1 LLVRWAYSFVVI
13 LVIAALFSTPL
24 ILGSIKNRVYMAV
37 KEQVEKENNARE
49 ITIQQAENVPLD
61 RQLLKSLSSTYTNK
75 TVGNLKSVVMVDGPA
90 GAQIQTLQTLV
101 YNDPRTEA
109 LQITPKIPANFGLF
123 YLVVSDQLGE
133 SLYGQKWHELWSK
146 DGSKF
151 MGKPLRLSI
160 NDIPLEGEFNI
171 VARQTTLGRKIYAS
185 EQLGECLKKY
195 SIGFGCEE
203 VGLPLVPEQVQ
214 YGLPRFETMHCL
226 LDFPL
231 ELCDSYQ
238 QTKIRKRLEAENFQV
253 EETPSMAADMNRF
266 QVTLTKF
273 NESKGIFE
281 PTKGD
286 CEQRLYHHLEAC
298 PSSVVTPKISV
309 KVQLNKSDSLKTIQ
323 LAGISPDAYEFL
335 PGIEEMTNKWG
346 GRKLDFW
353 TEGIPEDG
361 IEMVAPYDINIPL
374 GTVELRVTKAELR
387 VTKASSDTSTLPAF
401 TKASSDTSTLP
412 AFITAYYQ
420 CPEGM
425 DCPFYTRSDLA
436 FRLQNLINGTA
447 IFKFDEN
454 VPPRFYPS
462 KQQQRIDYD
471 EILFYANHVEEVENL
486 DRELEKTLPGYNV
499 QYNIYAIDK
508 LKRQDQ
514 RLSTLFQL
522 TLWVSVVF
530 ILLAV
535 SALAKINID
544 RRRRQMA
551 QLFILG
557 HSKFYVGLLLVFEYV
572 LLTVL
577 GSLLAIGV
585 GWVIFTAAGYYL
597 QSGLAQQTEFTT
609 IVNAMSLDIG
619 AFSVVFLLVVSV
631 TTVVASIAAFFT
643 SRIDPVELLD

>member
-1 LLVRWAYSFVVI
+1 MNRLSRFKKLLVQGLLVRWAYSFVVI

-61 RQLLKSLSSTYTNK
+61 RQLLNDLSSTYPNNK

-101 YNDPRTEA
+101 PDDPRTEA
-109 LQITPKIPANFGLF
+109 LQITPKIPADFGLF
-123 YLVVSDQLGE
+123 DLVVSDQLGE
-133 SLYGQKWHELWSK
+133 SLYGKKWYELWNK
-146 DGSKF
+146 DSSKF
-151 MGKPLRLSI
+151 MGKPLKLAI

-171 VARQTTLGRKIYAS
+171 VARQTTVGRKIYAS
-185 EQLGECLKKY
+185 EQLGGCLKKY
-195 SIGFGCEE
+195 SIGFGCEK

-214 YGLPRFETMHCL
+214 YGLPRIETMHCL

-231 ELCDSYQ
+231 ELCDSDQ
-238 QTKIRKRLEAENFQV
+238 QTKIRNRLEAENFQV
-253 EETPSMAADMNRF
+253 KKTPSMAVDINRF

-273 NESKGIFE
+273 DESKGSFE
-281 PTKGD
+281 HTKGD
-286 CEQRLYHHLEAC
+286 CEQRLYHHLQAC
-298 PSSVVTPKISV
+298 PSTVVTPKISL
-309 KVQLNKSDSLKTIQ
+309 KADLIKSNGIKTIQ
-323 LAGISPDAYEFL
+323 LSGISPDSYDFL
-335 PGIEEMTNKWG
+335 PSIEEMTNKWG

-353 TEGIPEDG
+353 TDGIPEDG

-374 GTVELRVTKAELR
+374 GTVELRVTKA
-387 VTKASSDTSTLPAF
+387 SSGTSI
-401 TKASSDTSTLP
+401 LP

-425 DCPFYTRSDLA
+425 DCPFYTRPDLA
-436 FRLQNLINGTA
+436 FRLQNLIDGTA
-447 IFKFDEN
+447 IFKSDEN
-454 VPPRFYPS
+454 VQPIFYPS
-462 KQQQRIDYD
+462 EQQQRIDYD
-471 EILFYANHVEEVENL
+471 EILFYANQVEEVEDL
-486 DRELEKTLPGYNV
+486 DRELEKALPGYNV

-508 LKRQDQ
+508 LKRQNQ

-557 HSKFYVGLLLVFEYV
+557 HSKYYVSLLLVFEYV

-619 AFSVVFLLVVSV
+619 AFSIVFLLVVSV